1 MMAEADDNPRP
12 AWLKPDYSYDLLYP
26 VQYQIGEE
34 QHLLE
39 RLQLRRMNAAEK
51 IIAEGDLTTTERLIA
66 ILASQ
71 TQQMPVVLRK
81 LDWVDCDR
89 LDECLGFF
97 TGPGRAT
104 GVTS

>member
-1 MMAEADDNPRP
+1 MEDEDINPRP
-12 AWLKPDYSYDLLYP
+12 AWLKPDNSYDLLYP

-34 QHLLE
+34 KHLLE
-39 RLQLRRMNAAEK
+39 RLQLRRMTAAEK
-51 IIAEGDLTTTERLIA
+51 IIFEGDGTKTEKILA

-71 TQQMPVVLRK
+71 TQQMAAVLRK

-97 TGPGRAT
+97 TEHGLAT
-104 GVTS
+104 GATS